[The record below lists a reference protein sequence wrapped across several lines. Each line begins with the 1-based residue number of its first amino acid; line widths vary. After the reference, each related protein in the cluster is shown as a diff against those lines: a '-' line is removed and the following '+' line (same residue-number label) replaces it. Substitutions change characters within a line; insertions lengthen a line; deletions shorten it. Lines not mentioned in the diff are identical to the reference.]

1 MGSMAPSGTAQAPG
15 PPLLVYPWMAAFVS
29 RDVHFLLTLS
39 RGEALKGGA
48 LNGSQKEPEDLSSG
62 LSP

>member
-1 MGSMAPSGTAQAPG
+1 MRSMVPSGTAQAPG
-15 PPLLVYPWMAAFVS
+15 PPVLVYPWTAASVS

-39 RGEALKGGA
+39 RGEALKDEA

>member
-1 MGSMAPSGTAQAPG
+1 MQSMVPSGTAQAPG
-15 PPLLVYPWMAAFVS
+15 APILVYPWTAASVS

-39 RGEALKGGA
+39 RGEALKEGA
-48 LNGSQKEPEDLSSG
+48 LTGSQKEPEDLSSG